1 MAPPGG
7 SPFPGRHDRADPGL
21 DRNRRARAEIESD
34 PPLIIPRGPSNAKLA
49 LLAAAITFVAITGAI
64 LFLRS
69 RRPDD
74 AVASPAPPTNAEP
87 GAAPAG
93 EPAARP
99 SEPIAPPPP
108 KAQAAQEP
116 ETRQPERRRR
126 SDASAVGQSA
136 GDEGLDASGA
146 RRPAQHPPGRRS
158 AELQRRPRHQVAANE
173 SIIEPRDLAPERERR
188 VVVRARSRATASAGG
203 RGAASGAATCARAA
217 AAARGSPHA
226 VVRVGARGAQ
236 PPAPSA
242 PPPGFID
249 SKAVTAVVRAHATE
263 VQGCFDRA
271 LMEHSDLHGRLTV
284 RASVDPNGHVLGV
297 TPTAVMQGGG
307 RLQACVVEAFGH
319 WTFPPPSGG
328 VKGTVTYS
336 FSFE

>member
-1 MAPPGG
+1 MAAGG
-7 SPFPGRHDRADPGL
+7 SPFPGGMTVLTQVSTKSA
-21 DRNRRARAEIESD
+21 RRPEIESD

-69 RRPDD
+69 RKPDD
-74 AVASPAPPTNAEP
+74 AVASPAPPTNVEP

-93 EPAARP
+93 EPAAHP
-99 SEPIAPPPP
+99 SEPITPPPP

-116 ETRQPERRRR
+116 EARQPEHLAEATPAP
-126 SDASAVGQSA
+126 SDSPPVMKVST
-136 GDEGLDASGA
+136 
-146 RRPAQHPPGRRS
+146 PPGTSTSKTTSHPVAKR
-158 AELQRRPRHQVAANE
+158 ELQRRPRRQVASNDPSASRETSHLN
-173 SIIEPRDLAPERERR
+173 AP
-188 VVVRARSRATASAGG
+188 VPSS
-203 RGAASGAATCARAA
+203 
-217 AAARGSPHA
+217 SPA
-226 VVRVGARGAQ
+226 PTP
-236 PPAPSA
+236 PPAPVAEAPRPTPPPSPEPPPRPAARPAPESGPALANRSAPAA

-297 TPTAVMQGGG
+297 TPTAVMPGGG

>member
-1 MAPPGG
+1 MTVLTQVSTKSA
-7 SPFPGRHDRADPGL
+7 
-21 DRNRRARAEIESD
+21 RRPEIDSY
-34 PPLIIPRGPSNAKLA
+34 PPLVIPRGPSNAKLA

-69 RRPDD
+69 RKPDD
-74 AVASPAPPTNAEP
+74 AVASPSPPTNVEP

-99 SEPIAPPPP
+99 SEPATPPPA
-108 KAQAAQEP
+108 KAQAVQQP
-116 ETRQPERRRR
+116 EARQPENL
-126 SDASAVGQSA
+126 A
-136 GDEGLDASGA
+136 EGTPPSSES
-146 RRPAQHPPGRRS
+146 PPPVMKVSTPPGASSSHSHPVPKR
-158 AELQRRPRHQVAANE
+158 ELQRRPRRQVTSND
-173 SIIEPRDLAPERERR
+173 PLASRET
-188 VVVRARSRATASAGG
+188 SRLNATAPSST
-203 RGAASGAATCARAA
+203 AAPTPPPAPVAEATRPAPPPAPDPLPRPAARAA
-217 AAARGSPHA
+217 PESAPA
-226 VVRVGARGAQ
+226 VVSR
-236 PPAPSA
+236 PASA
-242 PPPGFID
+242 ASQPGFID

-297 TPTAVMQGGG
+297 TPTAVMPGGG

-336 FSFE
+336 FTFE